1 MKDEH
6 RELEQEVT
14 QALQSLRAIESPDEA
29 RRGMQRAAFI
39 AQVRQYAPAPQA
51 SAAAQALRQG
61 SKGAERR
68 FLPVRLFTSKS
79 WALAGVMLAMILVF
93 VAGTGGAIYAADAAV
108 PGGPLYGLDQAVEAT
123 RLRLTSRPEAV
134 VGLLLAIAE
143 ERLEE
148 AQALLERGDLANV
161 GAALDGYGSTVSSLT
176 TTLGEAEEGRVEE
189 LAALVDSSFSVEA
202 AGYPLAAAAEPGQ
215 EDLDFCTGA
224 EPHPVAAALAQT
236 YPVDY
241 DTIMG
246 WFCEENLGLGE
257 IMLALETWAR
267 AEDLTGVTDIT
278 SVEVLLG
285 RRTAG
290 DGWGQVWQ
298 DLGLIGKTAKRPVG
312 PPAAF
317 PVGPSDMA
325 KVPEDVPAGP
335 ARTEAGLDDPEAWCV
350 GVDPHPVAERL
361 AEAYEDDV
369 EYDQIMAWFCDG
381 FGLGEIKL
389 ALETSEGTG
398 VSPGELL
405 TESREM
411 GGWGLVWQKYGLVGR
426 GEDDDTG
433 ELPDDE
439 EGYCVGVDPHPVAE
453 KLSAEYGMAVDQIME
468 WFCED
473 KYGLGE
479 IKLALETS
487 RALLDEGDAAD
498 ATPGDLLAKRQ
509 EKMGWGEIW
518 QELGMI
524 GKPDRDEAN
533 PGAIEEAGTGK
544 DKPVPPGLQKPKKPK
559 PVKPPKPTKPANPG
573 KS

>member
-1 MKDEH
+1 
-6 RELEQEVT
+6 
-14 QALQSLRAIESPDEA
+14 
-29 RRGMQRAAFI
+29 MQ
-39 AQVRQYAPAPQA
+39 
-51 SAAAQALRQG
+51 
-61 SKGAERR
+61 
-68 FLPVRLFTSKS
+68 LFTRNK

-93 VAGTGGAIYAADAAV
+93 VTGTGGAIYAADAAV
-108 PGGPLYGLDQAVEAT
+108 PGEPLYGLDQALEAT
-123 RLRLTSRPEAV
+123 QLRFTSRPEAV
-134 VGLLLAIAE
+134 VGLLLAIAQ
-143 ERLEE
+143 ERLDE
-148 AQALLERGDLANV
+148 AQILLEQGNLENL
-161 GAALDGYGSTVSSLT
+161 GQALEGYGSTVSSLAV
-176 TTLGEAEEGRVEE
+176 TLGDAEGDEVQE
-189 LAALVDSSFSVEA
+189 LAHLVDTSFSGNANQPADSSLV
-202 AGYPLAAAAEPGQ
+202 AGAEPDQ
-215 EDLDFCTGA
+215 EGAGPEDMDYCTGA
-224 EPHPVAAALAQT
+224 EPHPVASALEET
-236 YPVDY
+236 YGVTY
-241 DTIMG
+241 EQIMA
-246 WFCEENLGLGE
+246 WFCEENLGFGE
-257 IMLALETWAR
+257 IMLLLETSAR
-267 AEDLTGVTDIT
+267 TGETPEI
-278 SVEVLLG
+278 LLESLETNG
-285 RRTAG
+285 
-290 DGWGQVWQ
+290 GWGKVWQ
-298 DLGLIGKTAKRPVG
+298 AEGLIGKTKASVG
-312 PPAAF
+312 PSAAF
-317 PVGPSDMA
+317 PVGPAELANGLESA
-325 KVPEDVPAGP
+325 PAGP
-335 ARTEAGLDDPEAWCV
+335 ERTEAGMDYAETWCV

-361 AEAYEDDV
+361 ADSYENVVD
-369 EYDQIMAWFCDG
+369 YDQIMGWFCDG

-433 ELPDDE
+433 KLPDDE

-559 PVKPPKPTKPANPG
+559 PVKPPKPAKPANPG
-573 KS
+573 NS